1 MKPFAFP
8 SIRPALIASLLAFTA
23 TAGPIH
29 YTYDAA
35 GRLVVVDYGGGTS
48 LYKLYDPAG
57 NLLERSAP
65 GPLLSATFAPGQVSF
80 SWAALAADF
89 TLSSTPSLAAP
100 ITFTPVPVVPTL
112 SGDRYHATINTPPDT
127 AFFLLRK

>member
-1 MKPFAFP
+1 MTALARCVSRGFA
-8 SIRPALIASLLAFTA
+8 ALFATTIAAA
-23 TAGPIH
+23 PIN

-48 LYKLYDPAG
+48 LYKIYDPAG

-65 GPLLSATFAPGQVSF
+65 GPLLSATFAPGQIEF
-80 SWAALAADF
+80 SWAALAGDF
-89 TLSSTPSLAAP
+89 TLSSTPSLAVP
-100 ITFTPVPVVPTL
+100 ITFTPVPIVPVL
-112 SGDRYHATINTPPDT
+112 SGDRLHVTLTSPPDT

>member
-1 MKPFAFP
+1 MKRPTP
-8 SIRPALIASLLAFTA
+8 SGITLRFLAGLLALTA
-23 TAGPIH
+23 SAGPIN

-35 GRLVVVDYGGGTS
+35 GRLVVVDYGGGAS
-48 LYKLYDPAG
+48 LYKIHDPAG

-65 GPLLSATFAPGQVSF
+65 GPLLSATFAPGQIEF
-80 SWAALAADF
+80 SWAALAGDF

-112 SGDRYHATINTPPDT
+112 SGDRLHVTLTSPPDT